1 MKATRDLKNVVKK
14 IKILTFLEIY
24 YCLCL
29 ILWYCGEFKEHVKCS
44 QFCVTKVAFETTNVL
59 VHSKNCEKFK
69 ILQISYRN
77 MLYYYSAL
85 K

>member
-29 ILWYCGEFKEHVKCS
+29 ILWYCVEFKEHVKFS
-44 QFCVTKVAFETTNVL
+44 QFCVTKVALKPKTSLFIQKTVKNLKFSKFRIET
-59 VHSKNCEKFK
+59 CY
-69 ILQISYRN
+69 IAIRR
-77 MLYYYSAL
+77 
-85 K
+85 

>member
-29 ILWYCGEFKEHVKCS
+29 ILWYCVEFKEHVKFS
-44 QFCVTKVAFETTNVL
+44 QFCVTKVALKPKTSLFIQKTVKNLKFSKFHIET
-59 VHSKNCEKFK
+59 CY
-69 ILQISYRN
+69 IAIRR
-77 MLYYYSAL
+77 
-85 K
+85 